1 MALSLENIQKVLNI
15 VPLFVEMD
23 LPKIEADYD
32 READVLYL
40 NFEPGKEATDSEYL
54 EEGIIVRYANDK
66 IIGITILNA
75 SRLKTRVI

>member
-40 NFEPGKEATDSEYL
+40 NFELGKEATDSEYL

-75 SRLKTRVI
+75 SRLKAKPI